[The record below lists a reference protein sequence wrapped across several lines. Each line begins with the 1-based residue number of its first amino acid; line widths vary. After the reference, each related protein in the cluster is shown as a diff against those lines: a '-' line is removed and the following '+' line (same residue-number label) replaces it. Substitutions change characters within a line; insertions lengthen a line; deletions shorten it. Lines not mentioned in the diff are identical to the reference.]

1 MMPHK
6 TGTTTHVRAIRRTIT
21 HGGEVSR
28 HRCSCVRCDRDGMQ
42 VGRRHPEQG
51 RPGLRVAPPGATLF
65 LRWPVCARN
74 GHGRSGPGALRSRP
88 LRLRLR
94 RSRPAPT
101 TRGSSG
107 GGDERFAT
115 CDGVNNTT
123 VRIAVETGRIT
134 TPQSD
139 VERVVGRVSVG
150 SRLCSSF
157 RAPFFW
163 KGLRSRS
170 GLGSVGVG
178 GPPRV
183 DPCDASP
190 RPVPRQT
197 LAGLSGADCAP
208 APRFWS
214 SAKRESQANIRR
226 NECALC
232 ALVARRK
239 ISNVRS

>member
-163 KGLRSRS
+163 KGLRSWS

>member
-1 MMPHK
+1 MRSRWNAGRSP
-6 TGTTTHVRAIRRTIT
+6 APRTRSPRT
-21 HGGEVSR
+21 P
-28 HRCSCVRCDRDGMQ
+28 RCSARRDPVLAMAG
-42 VGRRHPEQG
+42 VCPE
-51 RPGLRVAPPGATLF
+51 RPREIGA
-65 LRWPVCARN
+65 
-74 GHGRSGPGALRSRP
+74 GALRSRP

-163 KGLRSRS
+163 KGLRSWS